1 MAHEDLSESFK
12 SSTETLSNQVRYV
25 NYSLIAVVWLLGGN
39 AVSGLMTNGNG
50 LILLFILLS
59 LFLDLCQ
66 YIWNTVAIFCYQMC
80 SKKRVHRSMR
90 TSGPVFYE
98 LDPSSR
104 PEEAP
109 AKDPMYIT
117 IGGAVFFFAK
127 LAACLTACVML
138 AIRLVL

>member
-1 MAHEDLSESFK
+1 MAQEDLSASFH

-66 YIWNTVAIFCYQMC
+66 YIWSSVTIWYFMRKNKFSAPVAASLSAESNTAA
-80 SKKRVHRSMR
+80 S
-90 TSGPVFYE
+90 TSSIPMLIPAYIPKGTWVFY
-98 LDPSSR
+98 
-104 PEEAP
+104 
-109 AKDPMYIT
+109 I
-117 IGGAVFFFAK
+117 AK
-127 LAACLTACVML
+127 LAACLIACVML
-138 AIRLVL
+138 VVRLIRF

>member
-66 YIWNTVAIFCYQMC
+66 YIWTSVSIWHHNRRHNLPVGIAAKIAVPKHDYIAIVTWTFYVAKVI
-80 SKKRVHRSMR
+80 
-90 TSGPVFYE
+90 
-98 LDPSSR
+98 
-104 PEEAP
+104 
-109 AKDPMYIT
+109 
-117 IGGAVFFFAK
+117 
-127 LAACLTACVML
+127 ACLTACVML
-138 AIRLVL
+138 AIKLV

>member
-66 YIWNTVAIFCYQMC
+66 YIWTSVTTWHYMKKDRLSVPVAAAIARDL
-80 SKKRVHRSMR
+80 KKPAS
-90 TSGPVFYE
+90 P
-98 LDPSSR
+98 
-104 PEEAP
+104 AP
-109 AKDPMYIT
+109 MIVPAYIPNGTWAFFIAKVI
-117 IGGAVFFFAK
+117 
-127 LAACLTACVML
+127 ACLSACVLL
-138 AIRLVL
+138 AVRLL

>member
-66 YIWNTVAIFCYQMC
+66 YIWTSVAIWHHN
-80 SKKRVHRSMR
+80 RRHNL
-90 TSGPVFYE
+90 PVGIAAKIAVPKHDYIAIVTWTFYV
-98 LDPSSR
+98 
-104 PEEAP
+104 
-109 AKDPMYIT
+109 AKVI
-117 IGGAVFFFAK
+117 
-127 LAACLTACVML
+127 ACLTACVML
-138 AIRLVL
+138 ASQLIDWWVEG